1 MLHNIIAE
9 AYFNTPGIKMMLQNI
24 IFKYKRINDGAALNL
39 EGGERGAVQRGL
51 FGRII
56 RRIGYRM
63 KPGQECL

>member
-56 RRIGYRM
+56 RRKGYRM